1 MRLPSLTCL
10 CGIFFYCFNL
20 AWRLLSHTDLHVG
33 LPLFAIAVVCN
44 VATLSVYTY
53 AVKLLHDVLFLGR
66 EPPIVSSLWAR
77 TLSQVSSGAPSGFA
91 AIVAGAAASADPMV
105 D

>member
-33 LPLFAIAVVCN
+33 LPLFAIAIIAN
-44 VATLSVYTY
+44 FAT
-53 AVKLLHDVLFLGR
+53 
-66 EPPIVSSLWAR
+66 
-77 TLSQVSSGAPSGFA
+77 
-91 AIVAGAAASADPMV
+91 
-105 D
+105 

>member
-1 MRLPSLTCL
+1 M

-53 AVKLLHDVLFLGR
+53 AVKLHEVLFFGR
-66 EPPIVSSLWAR
+66 GPTR
-77 TLSQVSSGAPSGFA
+77 TQDAKPLAAYTFALSTLCHVNT
-91 AIVAGAAASADPMV
+91 VA
-105 D
+105 